1 MLLETCELFKH
12 GCLNS
17 LTTFLLPGKTS
28 IWLLLHKVDHII
40 NVFSSGIKFF
50 YLTTENLSTL
60 TENILQNFEEGSE
73 APVSDTNSL
82 LVNTITEYHINMV

>member
-1 MLLETCELFKH
+1 MSF
-12 GCLNS
+12 
-17 LTTFLLPGKTS
+17 
-28 IWLLLHKVDHII
+28 
-40 NVFSSGIKFF
+40 SGIKFS